1 MQAGG
6 GDFWGIFSKIQR
18 FEQMIGRFS
27 EPLSGELHM
36 DLCNLSNAVRFL
48 LLLIIIHAFDDGRV
62 RAVGA

>member
-1 MQAGG
+1 
-6 GDFWGIFSKIQR
+6 
-18 FEQMIGRFS
+18 MIGRFS